1 MSLRS
6 CNYVRIS
13 VDQPGQYVHPA
24 YAPVHL
30 LNMLFTPEEQRFASA
45 VSRVAYDNPFAPERI
60 ESERVA
66 LGDSFSES
74 GAVWAPDG
82 AHLTPQQFH
91 RERPNVIRLRDLSW
105 HLAAALRTRLDQKP
119 SQLRDDE
126 LLLYEDL
133 CLYALYARYE
143 LSLYELAID
152 ESGQARKVGFFPA
165 FKRDFERLLV
175 EPGLTLPSGLNAATA
190 LAFFFQI
197 RRAFHYIFRYLLG
210 VSRPVAELR
219 AETWH
224 SVFTHDLRRYRTS
237 VYRYMADIPTLIVG
251 PSGTGKDLVA
261 QAIGYSRYVAFDEN
275 ALRFVEPFISQFH
288 ALNVSALSHGVIES
302 ELFGHRRGAFTGA
315 LEDRQGWLEIC
326 GPDGSVFLDEI
337 GELGTE
343 LQVKFL
349 RVLQTRAFQRIG
361 ETKPRMFLGKLL
373 AATHRD
379 LDRGLQEGW
388 FREDLYYRLC
398 ADRIQTPTLRE
409 RIAADASELFLMV
422 SVLSERI
429 AGAEYGPA
437 LAKEVMHWIESE
449 LGQAYAWPGNV
460 RELEQCV
467 RNVLVRKR
475 YRPAERA
482 KAGAP
487 LDQALLDSRL
497 SSEAL
502 LDRYAALIYRETQ
515 SYVETGR
522 RLGLDRRTVK
532 ERADRGS
539 VLLRE
544 T

>member
-1 MSLRS
+1 
-6 CNYVRIS
+6 
-13 VDQPGQYVHPA
+13 
-24 YAPVHL
+24 
-30 LNMLFTPEEQRFASA
+30 MLFRSEERRFAGA
-45 VSRVAYDNPFAPERI
+45 VSRIAYDNPFSPERI

-66 LGDSFSES
+66 LGADFTDS
-74 GAVWAPDG
+74 GAVWTPDG
-82 AHLTPQQFH
+82 AQLVAQQFH

-105 HLAAALRTRLDQKP
+105 QLALALRLRLDEKR
-119 SQLRDDE
+119 SELNAEE

-133 CLYALYARYE
+133 CLYALFARYE
-143 LSLYELAID
+143 LSLYELVAD
-152 ESGQARKVGFFPA
+152 DSSQQRKAHFFPA

-175 EPGLTLPSGLNAATA
+175 EPQLDLPSSLTAAGA

-210 VSRPVAELR
+210 VSRPIAELR

-224 SVFTHDLRRYRTS
+224 SVFTHDLRRYRSS
-237 VYRYMADIPTLIVG
+237 VYRHMADIPTLIVG

-261 QAIGYSRYVAFDEN
+261 QAIGYSRYLPFDE
-275 ALRFVEPFISQFH
+275 AKLRFVEAFATQYH
-288 ALNVSALSHGVIES
+288 ALNVSALSRGVIES

-315 LEDRQGWLEIC
+315 LEDRQGWLEQC

-349 RVLQTRAFQRIG
+349 RVLQTRSFQRIG

-373 AATHRD
+373 VATHRD
-379 LDRGLQEGW
+379 LDQGLQEGW

-409 RIAADASELFLMV
+409 RIEADPNELYLMV
-422 SVLSERI
+422 SVLSERV
-429 AGAEYGPA
+429 AGQQYGPA
-437 LAKEVMHWIESE
+437 LAGEVLTWVQSE
-449 LGQAYAWPGNV
+449 LGAGYAWPGNV

-475 YRPAERA
+475 YRPARRA
-482 KAGAP
+482 ARP
-487 LDQALLDSRL
+487 ESLDSALLHSNL
-497 SSEAL
+497 TGEAL
-502 LDRYAALIYRETQ
+502 LDRYAALVYEETG

-532 ERADRGS
+532 ERADRGRA
-539 VLLRE
+539 LGK
-544 T
+544 

>member
-1 MSLRS
+1 
-6 CNYVRIS
+6 
-13 VDQPGQYVHPA
+13 
-24 YAPVHL
+24 
-30 LNMLFTPEEQRFASA
+30 MLFRDEERRFAAA
-45 VSRVAYDNPFAPERI
+45 VSRIAYDNPFSPERI
-60 ESERVA
+60 ESERIA
-66 LGDSFSES
+66 LGDTFSETE
-74 GAVWAPDG
+74 AVWSPDG
-82 AHLTPQQFH
+82 AHLAAQQFH
-91 RERPNVIRLRDLSW
+91 RERPNVVRLRDLSW
-105 HLAAALRTRLDQKP
+105 QLTLTLRGRLDGER
-119 SQLRDDE
+119 SALTDAD

-133 CLYALYARYE
+133 CLYALFARYE

-152 ESGQARKVGFFPA
+152 ESGQARRAGFYPA

-175 EPGLTLPSGLNAATA
+175 EPGLPLPSGLSAATA

-210 VSRPVAELR
+210 ISRPIAELR

-224 SVFTHDLRRYRTS
+224 SVFTHDLRRYRAS
-237 VYRYMADIPTLIVG
+237 VYRHMADIPTLIVG

-261 QAIGYSRYVAFDEN
+261 QAIGYSRYLAFDERS
-275 ALRFVEPFISQFH
+275 LRFVETFTSQYH
-288 ALNVSALSHGVIES
+288 ALNVSALSHGLIES

-315 LEDRQGWLEIC
+315 LEDRQGWLEAC
-326 GPDGSVFLDEI
+326 GPDGTVFLDEI

-349 RVLQTRAFQRIG
+349 RVLQTRSFQRIG
-361 ETKPRMFLGKLL
+361 ETKPRMFLGKLV

-379 LDRGLQEGW
+379 LDQGLQSGW

-409 RIAADASELFLMV
+409 RIEADDGELLLMI

-429 AGAEYGPA
+429 AGPEYGA
-437 LAKEVMHWIESE
+437 RVSQEVLAWVQSE
-449 LGQAYAWPGNV
+449 LGPGYGWPGNV

-475 YRPAERA
+475 YRPARRA
-482 KAGAP
+482 PSDAG
-487 LDQALLDSRL
+487 LDQALVDSNLDA
-497 SSEAL
+497 EAL

-515 SYVETGR
+515 SYVETGK

-532 ERADRGS
+532 DRVERARLPPARS
-539 VLLRE
+539 
-544 T
+544 

>member
-1 MSLRS
+1 
-6 CNYVRIS
+6 
-13 VDQPGQYVHPA
+13 
-24 YAPVHL
+24 
-30 LNMLFTPEEQRFASA
+30 MLFRSEERRFATA
-45 VSRVAYDNPFAPERI
+45 VSRIAYDNPFSPERI

-66 LGDSFSES
+66 LGSDFTDS
-74 GAVWAPDG
+74 GAVWTPDG
-82 AHLTPQQFH
+82 AQLVTQQFH

-105 HLAAALRTRLDQKP
+105 HLALALRSRLDEQR
-119 SQLRDDE
+119 SQLNAEE

-133 CLYALYARYE
+133 CLYALFARYE
-143 LSLYELAID
+143 LSLYELVID
-152 ESGQARKVGFFPA
+152 DSSQQRKAHFYPA

-175 EPGLTLPSGLNAATA
+175 EPQLDLPSSLSAAGA

-210 VSRPVAELR
+210 VSRPIAELR

-224 SVFTHDLRRYRTS
+224 SVFTHDLRRYRSS
-237 VYRYMADIPTLIVG
+237 VYRHMADIPTLIVG

-261 QAIGYSRYVAFDEN
+261 QAIGYSRYLPFDETK
-275 ALRFVEPFISQFH
+275 LRFVEAFATQYH
-288 ALNVSALSHGVIES
+288 ALNVSALSRGVIES

-315 LEDRQGWLEIC
+315 LEDRQGWLEQC
-326 GPDGSVFLDEI
+326 GPDGCVFLDEI

-349 RVLQTRAFQRIG
+349 RVLQTRSFQRIG

-373 AATHRD
+373 VATHRD
-379 LDRGLQEGW
+379 LDQGLQEGW

-409 RIAADASELFLMV
+409 RIEADPNELDLMV
-422 SVLSERI
+422 SVLSERV
-429 AGAEYGPA
+429 AGQQHGPA
-437 LAKEVMHWIESE
+437 LAEEVLTWVQNE
-449 LGQAYAWPGNV
+449 LGPGYVWPGNV

-475 YRPAERA
+475 YRPARRA
-482 KAGAP
+482 ARP
-487 LDQALLDSRL
+487 ESLDSALLHSHL
-497 SSEAL
+497 TSEAL
-502 LDRYAALIYRETQ
+502 LDRYAALVYEETR

-532 ERADRGS
+532 ERADRGGG
-539 VLLRE
+539 LRK
-544 T
+544 

>member
-1 MSLRS
+1 M
-6 CNYVRIS
+6 Y
-13 VDQPGQYVHPA
+13 
-24 YAPVHL
+24 
-30 LNMLFTPEEQRFASA
+30 MLFRDEERRFAAA
-45 VSRVAYDNPFAPERI
+45 VSRIAYDNPFAPERI
-60 ESERVA
+60 ESERIA
-66 LGDSFSES
+66 LGDSFSDS
-74 GAVWAPDG
+74 GEVWVPDG
-82 AHLTPQQFH
+82 AHLAAQQFH

-105 HLAAALRTRLDQKP
+105 QSAQTLRTRLDQKRHD
-119 SQLRDDE
+119 LNHGE

-133 CLYALYARYE
+133 CLYALFARYE
-143 LSLYELAID
+143 LSLYELAVD

-175 EPGLTLPSGLNAATA
+175 EPGLTLPSGLSAATA

-210 VSRPVAELR
+210 ISRPIAELR

-237 VYRYMADIPTLIVG
+237 VYRHMADIPTLIVG

-261 QAIGYSRYVAFDEN
+261 QAIGYSRYLAFDEN
-275 ALRFVEPFISQFH
+275 ALRFVETFTSQFH

-315 LEDRQGWLEIC
+315 LEDRQGWLEMC

-361 ETKPRMFLGKLL
+361 ETKPRMFLGKLV

-379 LDRGLQEGW
+379 LDQGLQQGW

-398 ADRIQTPTLRE
+398 ADRISTPTLRE
-409 RIAADASELFLMV
+409 RIAADSNELTLMV
-422 SVLSERI
+422 AVLSERI

-437 LAKEVMHWIESE
+437 LAKEVQQWIERE
-449 LGQAYAWPGNV
+449 LGVAYAWPGNV

-475 YRPAERA
+475 YRPAER
-482 KAGAP
+482 KSTSGLAG

-497 SSEAL
+497 GSEAL
-502 LDRYAALIYRETQ
+502 LDRYAALVYRETQ

-539 VLLRE
+539 RS
-544 T
+544 

>member
-1 MSLRS
+1 
-6 CNYVRIS
+6 
-13 VDQPGQYVHPA
+13 
-24 YAPVHL
+24 
-30 LNMLFTPEEQRFASA
+30 MLFRDSERRFAAA
-45 VSRVAYDNPFAPERI
+45 VARIAYDNPFAPERI
-60 ESERVA
+60 ESERLA
-66 LGDSFSES
+66 LGSEFAES
-74 GAVWAPDG
+74 GPVWSPDRAQLVG
-82 AHLTPQQFH
+82 LAFH

-105 HLAAALRTRLDQKP
+105 QHALALRARLDGKHGE
-119 SQLRDDE
+119 LGADE
-126 LLLYEDL
+126 LELYEDL
-133 CLYALYARYE
+133 CLYAIFARYE
-143 LSLYELAID
+143 LSLYELAVD
-152 ESGQARKVGFFPA
+152 ESGQARRVGFFPA

-175 EPGLTLPSGLNAATA
+175 EPGLPLPSGLSAATA

-210 VSRPVAELR
+210 VSRPIAELR

-224 SVFTHDLRRYRTS
+224 SVFTHDLRRYRSS
-237 VYRYMADIPTLIVG
+237 VYRHMADIPTLIVG

-261 QAIGYSRYVAFDEN
+261 QAIGYSRYLAFDE
-275 ALRFVEPFISQFH
+275 AKQRFVEAFSTQYH
-288 ALNVSALSHGVIES
+288 ALNVSALSSGLIES

-315 LEDRQGWLEIC
+315 LEDRQGWLEMC

-349 RVLQTRAFQRIG
+349 RVLQTRSFQRLG
-361 ETKPRMFLGKLL
+361 ETKPRMFLGKIV

-379 LDRGLQEGW
+379 LDQGLQAGW

-409 RIAADASELFLMV
+409 RFEADPNELFLMV
-422 SVLSERI
+422 TVLSERI
-429 AGAEYGPA
+429 AGQEHGPA
-437 LAKEVMHWIESE
+437 LGKQVLHWIETE
-449 LGQAYAWPGNV
+449 LGPGYVWPGNV

-467 RNVLVRKR
+467 RNVLIRQR
-475 YRPAERA
+475 YRPARRTTQPSA
-482 KAGAP
+482 
-487 LDQALLDSRL
+487 LDQALLGSQL

-502 LDRYAALIYRETQ
+502 LDRYCALVYRETG

-532 ERADRGS
+532 ERAERGA
-539 VLLRE
+539 

>member
-1 MSLRS
+1 LVLR
-6 CNYVRIS
+6 
-13 VDQPGQYVHPA
+13 G
-24 YAPVHL
+24 
-30 LNMLFTPEEQRFASA
+30 
-45 VSRVAYDNPFAPERI
+45 
-60 ESERVA
+60 
-66 LGDSFSES
+66 
-74 GAVWAPDG
+74 
-82 AHLTPQQFH
+82 
-91 RERPNVIRLRDLSW
+91 
-105 HLAAALRTRLDQKP
+105 RLDEKRHE
-119 SQLRDDE
+119 LRDDE
-126 LLLYEDL
+126 LMLYEDL
-133 CLYALYARYE
+133 CLYALFARYE

-152 ESGQARKVGFFPA
+152 ESGQAKKVGFFPA

-175 EPGLTLPSGLNAATA
+175 EPRLTLPSGLNAATA

-210 VSRPVAELR
+210 VSRPIAELR

-224 SVFTHDLRRYRTS
+224 SVFTHDLRRYRSS
-237 VYRYMADIPTLIVG
+237 VYRHMADIPTLIVG

-261 QAIGYSRYVAFDEN
+261 QAIGYSRYLAFDEA
-275 ALRFVEPFISQFH
+275 ALRFVETFSSQFH
-288 ALNVSALSHGVIES
+288 ALNVSALSHGVVES

-315 LEDRQGWLEIC
+315 LEDRQGWLEVC

-379 LDRGLQEGW
+379 LDTGLQEGW

-409 RIAADASELFLMV
+409 RIAADPNELLLMI

-429 AGAEYGPA
+429 AGPEHGPA
-437 LAKEVMHWIESE
+437 LAKEVTHWIENQ
-449 LGQAYAWPGNV
+449 LGRAYAWPGNV

-475 YRPAERA
+475 YRPAERRPTSA
-482 KAGAP
+482 S
-487 LDQALLDSRL
+487 LDQRLVDSQL
-497 SSEAL
+497 SAEAL
-502 LDRYAALIYRETQ
+502 LDRYAALIYRETK

-532 ERADRGS
+532 ERADRGQRS
-539 VLLRE
+539 LRE
-544 T
+544 G